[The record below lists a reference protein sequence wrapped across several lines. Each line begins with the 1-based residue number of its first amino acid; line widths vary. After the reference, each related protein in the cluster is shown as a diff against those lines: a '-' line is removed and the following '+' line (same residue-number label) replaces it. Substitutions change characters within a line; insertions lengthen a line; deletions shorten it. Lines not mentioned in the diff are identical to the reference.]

1 MGCCE
6 DTGKVCNSEL
16 EAIGVRFFFFS
27 FFFFFFR
34 MVSQLLETF
43 TTLVN
48 RYKVRSVTLITE
60 TSIFHGFIGAINDCF
75 LTNQSARSI
84 LIILQT

>member
-1 MGCCE
+1 
-6 DTGKVCNSEL
+6 
-16 EAIGVRFFFFS
+16 
-27 FFFFFFR
+27 

-75 LTNQSARSI
+75 LTNQSTRSI
-84 LIILQT
+84 LIILQNLMTIIFNFFTQIHLKR

>member
-1 MGCCE
+1 
-6 DTGKVCNSEL
+6 
-16 EAIGVRFFFFS
+16 
-27 FFFFFFR
+27 

-60 TSIFHGFIGAINDCF
+60 TSIFHGFIGAINHCF
-75 LTNQSARSI
+75 FTNQSARNI
-84 LIILQT
+84 LIILQNLMTIIFNFFTQIHLKR